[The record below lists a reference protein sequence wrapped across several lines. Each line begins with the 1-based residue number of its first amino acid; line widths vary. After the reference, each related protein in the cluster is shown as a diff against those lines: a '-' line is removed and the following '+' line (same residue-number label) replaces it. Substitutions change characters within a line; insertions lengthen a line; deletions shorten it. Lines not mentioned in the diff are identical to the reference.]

1 MENHNGTKL
10 RNHDRGADAT
20 LKGVIISAVPIS
32 MSMDDI
38 VKEHVK
44 GDRVVEA

>member
-1 MENHNGTKL
+1 MGNHNGTKL
-10 RNHDRGADAT
+10 RSHDPGADAT
-20 LKGVIISAVPIS
+20 LKGVIISEVPIS

>member
-1 MENHNGTKL
+1 MGNHNGTKL
-10 RNHDRGADAT
+10 RSHDPGVYAK